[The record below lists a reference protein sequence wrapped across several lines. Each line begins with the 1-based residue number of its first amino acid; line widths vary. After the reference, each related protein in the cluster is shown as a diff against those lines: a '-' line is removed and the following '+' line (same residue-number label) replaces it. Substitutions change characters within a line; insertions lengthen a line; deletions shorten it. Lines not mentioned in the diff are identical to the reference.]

1 MDLELEKLKKQAEAL
16 KDIDVSK
23 LTTTEFE
30 QLIEQVNK
38 LVEQSEQSLLNT
50 TLLEIN
56 TPNEDETD
64 NS

>member
-38 LVEQSEQSLLNT
+38 LVEDSEQSLINT
-50 TLLEIN
+50 TLIEIN
-56 TPNEDETD
+56 QPTNNE
-64 NS
+64 